1 MILERMDRNYM
12 DNSMETI
19 SSMVVYRYHMKTCG
33 LPIEAVLLQ
42 MTFAQLV
49 EMEMIIIITANHN
62 L

>member
-19 SSMVVYRYHMKTCG
+19 SSMVVYRCHMKTCG

-42 MTFAQLV
+42 MTFVQLV
-49 EMEMIIIITANHN
+49 EMRIITKITASRN